1 MNLLRRTKIV
11 ATLGP
16 ATDSITTLER
26 VISAGANVLRFN
38 FSHGTAEEH
47 VNRAEM
53 VRNIARENN
62 KHVAILGDLQGPKI
76 RISTFKEGKEFLN
89 VGDEFILDTNFPKG
103 MGDKHKVGVD
113 YKDLIND
120 INVDDILLIDDG
132 RIRLK
137 VIDIS
142 SHEIITNVLVGGAI
156 SNNKGINKLGG
167 GLSADALT
175 EKDKSDILTAARMDV
190 DYLAVSFPR
199 SASDL
204 NLARSLINAAGC
216 NAKIIAKVERAE
228 VVASDEAIDEII
240 LASDVIMVARG
251 DLGVEIGDYEL
262 AGVQKKLIKRARQ
275 LNKVVITATQMME
288 SMINNSMPTRAEV
301 LDVANAVLDGTDAV
315 MLSAETAAGNFP
327 ITTVSTMNDVCQ
339 GAEKIPSI
347 NVSQHRLNRK
357 FDTIEEAT
365 ALSAMY
371 TANHL
376 DGVKGVIALT
386 ETGLTPLLMSRI
398 SSGLPIFALS
408 NNEKTLAQASLYR
421 GVIPLMFNN
430 DDYSDFEVNAIRLLI
445 SKGYLNVGDKAVV
458 THSGRGFDCGSSNLC
473 RIITVN

>member
-1 MNLLRRTKIV
+1 MNALRRTKIV

-16 ATDSITTLER
+16 ATDSISTLER

-47 VNRAEM
+47 INRAEI

-76 RISTFKEGKEFLN
+76 RISTFKNGKEFLN
-89 VGDEFILDTNFPKG
+89 VGEKFILDINLPKG
-103 MGDKHKVGVD
+103 IGDKNKVGVD
-113 YKDLIND
+113 YKDLIDD

-132 RIRLK
+132 RIRLNVLEK
-137 VIDIS
+137 N
-142 SHEIITNVLVGGAI
+142 SHEIITNVIVGGTI

-175 EKDKSDILTAARMDV
+175 EKDKNDILTAAKMNV

-199 SASDL
+199 SADDL
-204 NLARSLINAAGC
+204 NLARKLINDAGC
-216 NAKIIAKVERAE
+216 NAKIVAKVERAE
-228 VVASDEAIDEII
+228 VVATDEAIDDII
-240 LASDVIMVARG
+240 MASDVIMVARG

-315 MLSAETAAGNFP
+315 MLSAETAAGNYP
-327 ITTVSTMNDVCQ
+327 IATVSTMNEVCQ

-347 NVSQHRLNRK
+347 NVSHHRLNRK

-398 SSGLPIFALS
+398 SSGLPIYALS
-408 NNEKTLAQASLYR
+408 NNEKTLSQASLYR
-421 GVIPLMFNN
+421 GVIPLMFNE
-430 DDYSDFEVNAIRLLI
+430 DYSDFEGKAVRLLI
-445 SKGYLNVGDKAVV
+445 SKGYLSTGDKAVI